1 MARSNK
7 QEAET
12 TFCFH
17 PDHCGRHQQS
27 ADCIDA
33 YQTEEQGT
41 ALLAAGDTSFP
52 YGNNL
57 GEGLVESVSFTAS
70 EKRLAIFNV
79 LENTTKQVFALEQS
93 WICLGIMLSEFKAQE
108 YWRQFKEYPTFD
120 DFISELK
127 HRFNRGRTQ
136 LYSYLG
142 VAEALLPTIGAEKLE
157 QMGIAKALELK
168 RAMKKLD
175 GKPLPA
181 GLLEAALDQS
191 KTTTELRGEVGAALH
206 ITEDP
211 KGTWFDLQGFF
222 MLPDE
227 RKEFKEAFLATEGL
241 LGLSNTLPD
250 HIRRKEVILAWMREW
265 YGTHAAEFNGVQ
277 QPANAEPV
285 LIQPIR
291 KDVDGYTS
299 QIPKDV
305 DGPCSCGGNTDC
317 ERCK

>member
-1 MARSNK
+1 MSLD
-7 QEAET
+7 E
-12 TFCFH
+12 
-17 PDHCGRHQQS
+17 
-27 ADCIDA
+27 
-33 YQTEEQGT
+33 
-41 ALLAAGDTSFP
+41 LAGPEVGDTSFP
-52 YGNNL
+52 YGHNGGIVLEN
-57 GEGLVESVSFTAS
+57 GGVFGQSAVESVALLQPWHES
-70 EKRLAIFNV
+70 EHVRAQIYTELKGST
-79 LENTTKQVFALEQS
+79 EYCYKLEQS
-93 WICLGIMLSEFKAQE
+93 WVRLGILLSEFKGKELWRHYNE
-108 YWRQFKEYPTFD
+108 YQVFD

-127 HRFNRGRTQ
+127 ERYKRGRTQ
-136 LYSYLG
+136 LYGYMG
-142 VAEALLPTIGAEKLE
+142 AAEALLPIMSPEQLERIG
-157 QMGIAKALELK
+157 ISKALELK
-168 RAMKKLD
+168 RAQKKLD
-175 GKPLPA
+175 GKKLSTELIN
-181 GLLEAALDQS
+181 GALDPT
-191 KTTTELRGEVGAALH
+191 KTASELRGAIGAELH
-206 ITEDP
+206 LTEEP
-211 KGTWFDLQGFF
+211 KGSWLDLQGFF